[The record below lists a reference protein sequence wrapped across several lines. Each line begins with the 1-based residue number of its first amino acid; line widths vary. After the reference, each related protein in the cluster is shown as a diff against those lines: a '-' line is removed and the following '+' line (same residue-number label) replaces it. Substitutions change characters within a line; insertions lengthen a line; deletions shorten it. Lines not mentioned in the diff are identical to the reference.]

1 MTGKSNN
8 AEVQAFYR
16 HVNERIAAFSRQL
29 DPHEALEI
37 LCECG
42 EAGCTER
49 VAIAWA
55 DYERIRAR
63 PTHFALVAGH
73 ENAAVEDVVTA
84 RDGYLIVANYGEAA
98 TVARRTNPRS
108 GSR

>member
-16 HVNERIAAFSRQL
+16 HVNERIAAISSRL
-29 DPHEALEI
+29 EPGGLLEI

-42 EAGCTER
+42 VAGCTER
-49 VAIAWA
+49 VLIDAR
-55 DYERIRAR
+55 DYEAIRSQ
-63 PTHFALVAGH
+63 PTHFALLSGH
-73 ENAAVEDVVTA
+73 EDKAVEDVVAT
-84 RDGYLIVANYGEAA
+84 RDGYLVVANYGIAA
-98 TVARRTNPRS
+98 TIARRTDPRA

>member
-16 HVNERIAAFSRQL
+16 HVNERIAAVSARL
-29 DPHEALEI
+29 EPGGRLEI

-49 VAIAWA
+49 VRIDAHEYEAI
-55 DYERIRAR
+55 RSQ

-73 ENAAVEDVVTA
+73 EDRAVEDVVSA
-84 RDGYLIVANYGEAA
+84 RDGYLVVANYGEAA
-98 TVARRTNPRS
+98 RVARRTDPRA